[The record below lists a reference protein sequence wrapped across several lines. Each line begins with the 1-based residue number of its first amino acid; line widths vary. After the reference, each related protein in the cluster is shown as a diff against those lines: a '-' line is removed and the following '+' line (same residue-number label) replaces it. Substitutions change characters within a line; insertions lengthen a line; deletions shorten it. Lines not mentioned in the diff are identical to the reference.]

1 MSDKWKSLAERLGAP
16 SFSSPPKKPAESS
29 AKAPQ
34 QSERTTLDQTA
45 GPVTVDKTAAAK
57 KKELDISSPQP
68 KPEQSV
74 DDSPQRKKRSWGDM
88 LSSLL
93 NIPQSEAAL
102 THSEDHAKQISP
114 SGDAAPS
121 TPLFGTSSSQ
131 QSENPALEE
140 MFGTSGGQPHPAY
153 WDKPKRVVDDL
164 GWEEEVTEP
173 TTASSQS
180 SEAEDISSL
189 RFTSDS
195 ATDSDESSE
204 PQRRSRR
211 RRRRGGRRDRSDSD
225 ARPTRQELEP
235 SAAQSGFRDDSFQ
248 KDQPDNPYAQASAD
262 YEHPAAD
269 RDPDSDDDF
278 LSAERRSSRRR
289 RRRGGRDRDRDL
301 TSGDNRDPR
310 LAGSIDSEDS
320 LGVESRSTD
329 ERTRRDRYDSE
340 ADSDLVDL
348 PEDTSPELRSESES
362 GEESAGRSR
371 RRRRRGRG
379 GQRKAEAGR
388 ESVPEAGSYGSFAD
402 EEDRESMDEQ
412 LHADEDREIGDRHR
426 SIPTWEDSIATLVE
440 ANIENHRRNENRGS
454 RGNRPKG
461 RR

>member
-16 SFSSPPKKPAESS
+16 SFSPPPKKPAESS

-34 QSERTTLDQTA
+34 QSERSTLDQTA
-45 GPVTVDKTAAAK
+45 SPVTADKTAAAK

-68 KPEQSV
+68 KPEQSA

-93 NIPQSEAAL
+93 NIPQSEAAP
-102 THSEDHAKQISP
+102 THTEEPAKRVSP
-114 SGDAAPS
+114 SGDAAPA

-140 MFGTSGGQPHPAY
+140 MFGTSAGQPHPAY

-164 GWEEEVTEP
+164 GWEEEVSQP
-173 TTASSQS
+173 TVASNQS

-189 RFTSDS
+189 RFSSDS
-195 ATDSDESSE
+195 ATGSDDSSE
-204 PQRRSRR
+204 PQRRSRS

-225 ARPTRQELEP
+225 ARPTGQELEP
-235 SAAQSGFRDDSFQ
+235 SAAQSGFHDDSFQ
-248 KDQPDNPYAQASAD
+248 KDQPDNPYAEASAD

-278 LSAERRSSRRR
+278 PTAERRSSRRR
-289 RRRGGRDRDRDL
+289 RRRGGRDRDREQ
-301 TSGDNRDPR
+301 TSGDNLDQRPT
-310 LAGSIDSEDS
+310 GSIDSDDS
-320 LGVESRSTD
+320 RIVESRSTD
-329 ERTRRDRYDSE
+329 DRTLRDRYDSE
-340 ADSDLVDL
+340 VDSDLVDL
-348 PEDTSPELRSESES
+348 SEATSPELRSEPES
-362 GEESAGRSR
+362 GEESSGRSR

-379 GQRKAEAGR
+379 GQRKAEADR
-388 ESVPEAGSYGSFAD
+388 EPVPETGSYGSFAD

-412 LHADEDREIGDRHR
+412 LHADEDREGGDRHR